1 MEKTEF
7 IVMME
12 YGQDPA
18 KFSLPQQE
26 GVRWRV
32 MKLRENTI
40 EETKALFV
48 VSFVAVDNFTLLN
61 PITDFAKKN

>member
-1 MEKTEF
+1 
-7 IVMME
+7 
-12 YGQDPA
+12 
-18 KFSLPQQE
+18 
-26 GVRWRV
+26 

-61 PITDFAKKN
+61 PITDFAKQN